1 MKKLTKATAGVLV
14 AVSVLALNPI
24 GASAE
29 WKQDN
34 RGWWYS
40 EDDSWATGWRS
51 ISGKWYYF
59 DTDGYM
65 VKNKDI
71 KGWYL
76 DDNGVGTECINFLI
90 ALD

>member
-1 MKKLTKATAGVLV
+1 MKKLTKATAGALL

-40 EDDSWATGWRS
+40 EDDSWATRLE
-51 ISGKWYYF
+51 KYF
-59 DTDGYM
+59 WK
-65 VKNKDI
+65 VV
-71 KGWYL
+71 L
-76 DDNGVGTECINFLI
+76 F
-90 ALD
+90 